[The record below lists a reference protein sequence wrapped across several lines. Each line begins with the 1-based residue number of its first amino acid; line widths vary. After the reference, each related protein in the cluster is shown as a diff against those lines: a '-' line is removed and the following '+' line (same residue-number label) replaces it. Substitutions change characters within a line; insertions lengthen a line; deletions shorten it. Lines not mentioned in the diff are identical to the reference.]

1 MPVASAYSCRAGLF
15 DEMIELARSPH
26 PRCGTIVDR
35 ILSMPAAR
43 LGELWSRADVMFRR
57 MGATFNV
64 YSERRGVERILPF
77 DPIPRIIAAQTWNE
91 LETGLIQRVR
101 ALNAFITDVYAEGAI
116 MNDAIVPRDLVLAC
130 PQFRREAA
138 GIHPPLGNFITV
150 AGIDLVR
157 GADGRFFVLEDNVRT
172 PSGVSYVLEN
182 RVVMTRL
189 LPDLMRAAGVR
200 SVEHYAADLLQSL
213 IEIAPRQNSRPTIAL
228 LTPGP
233 FNSAFFEHVF
243 LSQQMGIEM
252 VEGQDLLCMDHK
264 LYMKTVY
271 GLRQIDVL
279 YRRIDDDF
287 LDPLVFRP
295 DSLLGV
301 PGLTSVLR
309 AGNAALANGI
319 GTGIA
324 DDKAIYAYTP
334 AMIRYYLGETPIL
347 PIVETYLMR
356 DADVRD
362 EILRHIDR
370 YVIKPTGESGG
381 HGVVIGPHASE
392 QELEDTRA
400 AVLHEPA
407 KFIAQPVL
415 SLSVHPTIV
424 FSASGVPCLEPR
436 HIDLRP
442 FVLLGAQARVLPGG
456 LTRVALR
463 EGSLVVNSSQGG
475 GSKDTW
481 VLGDLTCYGE
491 LRMNFSGPRETSN
504 ALNGARGWSM

>member
-1 MPVASAYSCRAGLF
+1 
-15 DEMIELARSPH
+15 MIELAKSP
-26 PRCGTIVDR
+26 PEGCGSIADSL
-35 ILSMPAAR
+35 LSMPSLR
-43 LGELWSRADVMFRR
+43 LAELWSRADMMYRR

-64 YSERRGVERILPF
+64 YSEQRGVERVLPF
-77 DPIPRIIAAQTWNE
+77 DPIPRIIDAETWAE
-91 LETGLIQRVR
+91 LEAGLIQRVR
-101 ALNAFITDVYAEGAI
+101 ALNAFVGDVYGEGAI
-116 MNDAIVPRDLVLAC
+116 MKDGVVPRDLVLSC

-138 GIHPPLGNFITV
+138 GIRPPLGNFITV
-150 AGIDLVR
+150 GGIDIVR

-189 LPDLMRAAGVR
+189 MPDLMRAAAVR
-200 SVEHYAADLLQSL
+200 SIEHYPADLLQSL
-213 IEIAPRQNSRPTIAL
+213 IEMAPRQNARPTIAL

-243 LSQQMGIEM
+243 LSQQMGIDM
-252 VEGQDLLCMDHK
+252 VEGQDLLCMGHK
-264 LYMKTVY
+264 LYMKTVH
-271 GLRQIDVL
+271 GPRQIDVL

-295 DSLLGV
+295 DSMLGV
-301 PGLTSVLR
+301 AGLTSVLR
-309 AGNAALANGI
+309 AGNAAIANGI
-319 GTGIA
+319 GTGVA

-334 AMIRYYLGETPIL
+334 AMIRYYLNETPIL

-356 DADVRD
+356 DPEARAEV
-362 EILRHIDR
+362 LSHIDQ

-381 HGVVIGPHASE
+381 YGVVIGPHASE
-392 QELEDTRA
+392 KDLEETRA
-400 AVLHEPA
+400 RVLRDPA
-407 KFIAQPVL
+407 NYIAQPVL
-415 SLSVHPTIV
+415 SLSVHPTII
-424 FSASGVPCLEPR
+424 SDASGVTRLEPR

-442 FVLLGAQARVLPGG
+442 FVLLGAKPRVLPGG

-481 VLGDLTCYGE
+481 VLG
-491 LRMNFSGPRETSN
+491 
-504 ALNGARGWSM
+504 A

>member
-1 MPVASAYSCRAGLF
+1 MSATASQFSRVMPASLAYCCRAGMF
-15 DEMIELARSPH
+15 DEMIELAKSSH
-26 PRCGTIVDR
+26 KRCGHMTDSL
-35 ILSMPAAR
+35 LSMAPAR
-43 LGELWSRADVMFRR
+43 LAELSSRADVMFRR

-64 YSERRGVERILPF
+64 YSEQRGVERILPF
-77 DPIPRIIAAQTWNE
+77 DPIPRIIDAETWTE
-91 LETGLIQRVR
+91 LEAGLIQRVR
-101 ALNAFITDVYAEGAI
+101 ALNAFIGDVYGNGAI
-116 MNDAIVPRDLVLAC
+116 MNDGVVPRDLVLSC
-130 PQFRREAA
+130 PQFRREAT

-150 AGIDLVR
+150 AGIDIVR
-157 GADGRFFVLEDNVRT
+157 GPDGRFLVLEDNVRT

-189 LPDLMRAAGVR
+189 MPDLMRAAGVR
-200 SVEHYAADLLQSL
+200 SVEHYPADLLQSL
-213 IEIAPRQNSRPTIAL
+213 REMAPRQNSQPTIAL

-252 VEGQDLLCMDHK
+252 VEGQDLLCMEHK

-271 GLRQIDVL
+271 GPRQVDVL

-295 DSLLGV
+295 DSMLGV
-301 PGLTSVLR
+301 AGLASVLR

-319 GTGIA
+319 GTGVA

-356 DADVRD
+356 DPEVRD
-362 EILRHIDR
+362 EVLNHIDR

-381 HGVVIGPHASE
+381 YGVVIGPHASE
-392 QELEDTRA
+392 KALEDTRA
-400 AVLHEPA
+400 RVLHDPT
-407 KFIAQPVL
+407 KFIAQPML
-415 SLSVHPTIV
+415 SLSVHPTIISDTSRV
-424 FSASGVPCLEPR
+424 SRLEPR

-442 FVLLGAQARVLPGG
+442 FVLLGAKPRVLPGG

-481 VLGDLTCYGE
+481 VLG
-491 LRMNFSGPRETSN
+491 
-504 ALNGARGWSM
+504 A

>member
-1 MPVASAYSCRAGLF
+1 MSATASQLSSLMPVSSAYCCREGLF
-15 DEMIELARSPH
+15 DEMIELAKSPYN
-26 PRCGTIVDR
+26 RCGNIIESV
-35 ILSMPAAR
+35 LSMPSAR
-43 LGELWSRADVMFRR
+43 LAELSSRADVMFRR

-64 YSERRGVERILPF
+64 YSEQRGIERILPF
-77 DPIPRIIAAQTWNE
+77 DPIPRIIGPETWTE
-91 LETGLIQRVR
+91 LEAGLIQRVR
-101 ALNAFITDVYAEGAI
+101 ALNAFIGDVYGEGAI
-116 MNDAIVPRDLVLAC
+116 MNDGVVPKDLVLSC

-138 GIHPPLGNFITV
+138 GIRPPLGNFITV

-157 GADGRFFVLEDNVRT
+157 GTDGRFFVLEDNVRT

-189 LPDLMRAAGVR
+189 MPDLMRAAGVR
-200 SVEHYAADLLQSL
+200 SVEHYPADLLQSL
-213 IEIAPRQNSRPTIAL
+213 LELAPGQNSRPTIAL

-252 VEGQDLLCMDHK
+252 VEGQDLLCMEHK
-264 LYMKTVY
+264 LFMKTVH
-271 GLRQIDVL
+271 GPRQIDVL

-287 LDPLVFRP
+287 LDPMVFRS

-301 PGLTSVLR
+301 AGLTSVLR

-319 GTGIA
+319 GTGVA

-347 PIVETYLMR
+347 PIVQTHLMR
-356 DADVRD
+356 DPEVRD
-362 EILRHIDR
+362 EVLRRIDQ

-381 HGVVIGPHASE
+381 YGVMIGPHASE
-392 QELEDTRA
+392 KELDETHAR
-400 AVLHEPA
+400 VLRDPA
-407 KFIAQPVL
+407 KFIAQPML
-415 SLSVHPTIV
+415 NLSVHPTIV
-424 FSASGVPCLEPR
+424 VDSAGLPCLEPR

-442 FVLLGAQARVLPGG
+442 FVLLGNKPRVLPGG

-463 EGSLVVNSSQGG
+463 EGSLIVNSSQGG

-481 VLGDLTCYGE
+481 VLG
-491 LRMNFSGPRETSN
+491 
-504 ALNGARGWSM
+504 A